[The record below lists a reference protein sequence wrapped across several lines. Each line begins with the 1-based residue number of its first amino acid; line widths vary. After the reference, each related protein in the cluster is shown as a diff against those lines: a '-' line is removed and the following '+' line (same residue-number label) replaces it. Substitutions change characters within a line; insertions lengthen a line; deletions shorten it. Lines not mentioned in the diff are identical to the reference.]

1 MHYVKSNNKKRR
13 GQLEQLAQKMQE
25 LDPNTSENYMVNSIC
40 VSDVYWSVYHCEI
53 WRIKTNKTEQLS
65 CASATSLHTTLAEPH
80 PNFNTQQSKNNKANG
95 LV

>member
-40 VSDVYWSVYHCEI
+40 VSDVYWTVYHCDI
-53 WRIKTNKTEQLS
+53 WRIKTILTKQLS
-65 CASATSLHTTLAEPH
+65 CASAASPHNSLGEPE
-80 PNFNTQQSKNNKANG
+80 PNFNTQQSENNTANG